1 MVILFYVIIIVVVLC
16 ICYHVMVKW
25 TLCKTDS
32 HSISDDWYIIMSLRH
47 ILNQQQSRE
56 SKSVYDDHDF
66 NSEILNLPPK
76 VYQRGITITLNI

>member
-32 HSISDDWYIIMSLRH
+32 HSISDDWYIIIWACVIFWTNS
-47 ILNQQQSRE
+47 NQGSQRVSMTTMI
-56 SKSVYDDHDF
+56 S
-66 NSEILNLPPK
+66 IPK
-76 VYQRGITITLNI
+76 Y